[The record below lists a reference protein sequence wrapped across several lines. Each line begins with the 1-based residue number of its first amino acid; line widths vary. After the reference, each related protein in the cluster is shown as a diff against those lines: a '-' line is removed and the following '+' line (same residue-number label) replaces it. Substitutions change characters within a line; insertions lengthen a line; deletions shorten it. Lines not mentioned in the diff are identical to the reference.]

1 MRALSLTHPLCS
13 FRLIPLSLSYDAQGR
28 FFVPRDLDH
37 EGLDIVGAAS
47 SNNIV
52 TRTLR
57 PLLHCMALP
66 FKFLVRLLGM
76 DRYRATPLFAV
87 LVIIETTDMVFA
99 ADSIPAV
106 LSITTDPFIA
116 YTSNIFAVLGLR
128 ALYFALAAAM
138 SKFAYLAPALGLIL
152 LFIGAKMLLVYVG
165 VHVSIEMTLVVV
177 LGTLAAA
184 VLLSLCSTRRNTPPM
199 GSAAHAPKADAPLSY
214 VTVA

>member
-1 MRALSLTHPLCS
+1 M
-13 FRLIPLSLSYDAQGR
+13 
-28 FFVPRDLDH
+28 V
-37 EGLDIVGAAS
+37 
-47 SNNIV
+47 
-52 TRTLR
+52 
-57 PLLHCMALP
+57 P
-66 FKFLVRLLGM
+66 FKLLVHALRM

-138 SKFAYLAPALGLIL
+138 SRFVYLGPALGLIL

-165 VHVSIEMTLVVV
+165 VHLSIETTLVFV
-177 LGTLAAA
+177 LGTLAIA
-184 VLLSLCSTRRNTPPM
+184 VALSLC
-199 GSAAHAPKADAPLSY
+199 APKRAASPAHGSGANGTGGKQQDTTLSFII
-214 VTVA
+214 VA